1 MEVKPSF
8 AKATDG
14 QSKKNM
20 KTETKKLPKSQLEIT
35 FEVTVE
41 EFKEHTSHALEHMK
55 HHVKVDGFRPGKAP
69 ASMVEDKIKPEVLL
83 MEAGD
88 HAVQHVYTDYIK
100 ANKLEPVGNPEV
112 SIVKIAQGS
121 PFVFKAIITVLP
133 EVELPDYKTISKTVK
148 GKEISVTDEEV
159 QESINYLQ
167 KTRAKFTLKNEAAET
182 KDFVEIKYSNKDIN
196 ESKDVDDKFI
206 LSEGGFMNGF
216 EQNII
221 GMKAG
226 EEKEFTVK
234 FPENSPRK
242 DLAGKDA
249 DFKLKVISV
258 QKMELPEI
266 NDEFAKQLG
275 AFDTLV
281 ALKVSMKD
289 GIKMEKTDEE
299 KQRKRGEILD
309 KVAEKAKFEM
319 PEAMV
324 EYEKERLLEDLKN
337 KIAQNIKISF
347 EEYLATIKKTEAEI
361 KETFQKEAEKRLRG
375 FLVLR
380 ELGKKESIEV
390 TDEEVA
396 AEVAKSI
403 KNYSKEQLAQIDINE
418 LKEYTKG
425 VVNNEKIFQMLED
438 FSQK

>member
-1 MEVKPSF
+1 MEVK
-8 AKATDG
+8 
-14 QSKKNM
+14 Q
-20 KTETKKLPKSQLEIT
+20 KKLPKSQIELEFEIT
-35 FEVTVE
+35 AE
-41 EFKEHTSHALEHMK
+41 EFKEHTAHAIEHMK
-55 HHVKVDGFRPGKAP
+55 GHIKVDGFRPGKAP
-69 ASMVEDKIKPEVLL
+69 ASMVEEKIKPEALL

-100 ANKLEPVGNPEV
+100 TSKLEPVGNPEV

-121 PFVFKAIITVLP
+121 PFVFKAVITVLP
-133 EVELPDYKTISKTVK
+133 EVELPEYKEIAKTVK
-148 GKEISVTDEEV
+148 GQEITVTDEEV
-159 QESINYLQ
+159 LESLNYLQ
-167 KTRAKFTLKNEAAET
+167 KTRAKFTLKNEPADK
-182 KDFVEIKYSNKDIN
+182 KDFVEIKYTNKDIN
-196 ESKDVDDKFI
+196 DGKEVDDKFI

-234 FPENSPRK
+234 FPETSPRK

-249 DFKLKVISV
+249 SFKVKVVSV

-281 ALKVSMKD
+281 ALKASMKE
-289 GIKMEKTDEE
+289 GITHEKTEEE
-299 KQRKRGEILD
+299 KQRKRGEILN
-309 KVAEKAKFEM
+309 KIAEKAKFEM

-347 EEYLATIKKTEAEI
+347 EEYLASIKKTEQEI
-361 KETFQKEAEKRLRG
+361 KETYQKEAEKRLRG

-380 ELGKKESIEV
+380 ELGKKESVSV
-390 TDEEVA
+390 TDEEITE
-396 AEVAKSI
+396 EVAKSV
-403 KNYSKEQLAQIDINE
+403 KNYTPEQLKQIDISE

-425 VVNNEKIFQMLED
+425 VIQNEKIFQILEKMA
-438 FSQK
+438 Q